1 MLWSAEMQRAFLTL
15 TYNQQRDLHD
25 FYRPAETLADPELL
39 AHRTLITKRWPN
51 LPQRAG
57 KAYRKAERIYLEA
70 MRIADGDEA
79 VFTAYMRSKEHNFVG
94 KPDRKGRRITLA
106 PLARPDLDARAIAKA
121 VLALAEELTQNP
133 DLADAL
139 PVATRTRP
147 RGAPPAGTADPHRT
161 RHRPPRAKSRRRRA
175 RQPPAPPQDQA
186 TDPAV
191 GDQAPPPDAA
201 EP

>member
-25 FYRPAETLADPELL
+25 FYCPAKDLTDAELL
-39 AHRTLITKRWPN
+39 AHRETITKQWPN

-79 VFTAYMRSKEHNFVG
+79 IFTAYMRSKEHHFVG

-121 VLALAEELTQNP
+121 VLALANELTQNP

-139 PVATRTRP
+139 PAARRTRP
-147 RGAPPAGTADPHRT
+147 QGVPSAGTAGPHR
-161 RHRPPRAKSRRRRA
+161 RQHRPPRAKSRRRRA
-175 RQPPAPPQDQA
+175 PQPPTPPPDRA
-186 TDPAV
+186 SDPADA
-191 GDQAPPPDAA
+191 DQAPPPDAA
-201 EP
+201 A